1 MQAAR
6 EASDH
11 PLRVRGEVL
20 NEKLAVVTEQVVL
33 TRKMMNMSLQPSNL
47 TKVEWRMVV
56 QRKKSNHNEQKED
69 SPSVPPPYTR
79 NNNNK

>member
-1 MQAAR
+1 M
-6 EASDH
+6 
-11 PLRVRGEVL
+11 

-56 QRKKSNHNEQKED
+56 PRKKSNHDEQKEA
-69 SPSVPPPYTR
+69 SPSSSRGPPPYSR